1 MGTRSR
7 DVEEVNLGFVLLQF
21 FIATTTT
28 TTTTTTEEF
37 KTIAKHLRIQSGRR
51 KDEI

>member
-28 TTTTTTEEF
+28 TTTTTEEF
-37 KTIAKHLRIQSGRR
+37 KTIAKHLPI
-51 KDEI
+51 

>member
-28 TTTTTTEEF
+28 TTTTTEEF
-37 KTIAKHLRIQSGRR
+37 KTIAKHLPIQSGRR
-51 KDEI
+51 KNEI

>member
-28 TTTTTTEEF
+28 TEEF
-37 KTIAKHLRIQSGRR
+37 KTIAKHLPIQSGRR
-51 KDEI
+51 KNEI